1 MAQMI
6 TTGDRLRQ
14 LTEPVRERRKV
25 QKCTLL
31 EVSHTRVHY
40 YMKKN
45 YYRPNL
51 YGADIILEAVADT
64 IVTTIQSEYCKWSN
78 LLRNAFDHQRLAYN
92 RIFLSRRKLKRC
104 NHSELNLLFA
114 HWLSPSLPMMSR
126 SRRWS

>member
-1 MAQMI
+1 MN

-25 QKCTLL
+25 QKYTLL
-31 EVSHTRVHY
+31 EVSHIRTLLY
-40 YMKKN
+40 KN

-51 YGADIILEAVADT
+51 YGADIILEAEADT
-64 IVTTIQSEYCKWSN
+64 IVTAIQSEYSKWSN
-78 LLRNAFDHQRLAYN
+78 LLRNVFDHQRLAYN

-104 NHSELNLLFA
+104 YHSELDLLFA
-114 HWLSPSLPMMSR
+114 HWPSPSLPMMSS